1 MNEGFRVIRNV
12 NLFRL
17 TTTERVKKG
26 LNTIKN
32 SMFGIAYIRWKEE
45 QSESIM
51 SWQRT
56 LQVRLRF

>member
-32 SMFGIAYIRWKEE
+32 SMFGIAYIR
-45 QSESIM
+45 
-51 SWQRT
+51 
-56 LQVRLRF
+56 